1 MVVAA
6 SLGNVWAFKAMK
18 NPHLVPVLFLYVN
31 AQILEL
37 YLLRYNNNV
46 RVTIDMGV
54 YIFGRAV

>member
-6 SLGNVWAFKAMK
+6 SIGNVWAFKAMK

-31 AQILEL
+31 AQIIEL
-37 YLLRYNNNV
+37 YLLCYNNV

>member
-37 YLLRYNNNV
+37 YLLRYNYV

>member
-18 NPHLVPVLFLYVN
+18 NPHLVPFLCLYVN

-37 YLLRYNNNV
+37 YLMRFNNV
-46 RVTIDMGV
+46 RVAIDMGV

>member
-6 SLGNVWAFKAMK
+6 SLGNMWVFKAMK

-31 AQILEL
+31 AQTLEL
-37 YLLRYNNNV
+37 YLLRYNNV